1 VDGTGEGRGCVR
13 RERPAPSKLGGEPGA
28 PRRATG
34 DLVRRPACG
43 AQGLVR
49 RPASAFVPARRD
61 YGRTGAGRVLS
72 ALALALALAS
82 ATGCAPRREPIVL
95 RPIEG
100 EPGLANRPTFRVRV
114 VRLVHRIRPDAPVED
129 VWRLLGTTDVPY
141 EKRALWSAN
150 DLRLGDGARLA
161 AERMNELVVQTSD
174 RTVQIVEL
182 LVRENMDFLVTLGA
196 EREDLEVLWTDA
208 AGRVSGRRF
217 SGAQPGLRLVC
228 RRDASAPATAC
239 IAFVPEVTY
248 GAEALRWV
256 QTESGLVQRAGRQE
270 FTATD
275 LAAEVRLAPG
285 RMLVLGA
292 ERRSPVS
299 LGGAFF
305 YEQRGPDLWAQTI
318 VLTAEEVP
326 LAKVPPGTT
335 VPFLPPASRP

>member
-1 VDGTGEGRGCVR
+1 
-13 RERPAPSKLGGEPGA
+13 
-28 PRRATG
+28 
-34 DLVRRPACG
+34 
-43 AQGLVR
+43 
-49 RPASAFVPARRD
+49 
-61 YGRTGAGRVLS
+61 
-72 ALALALALAS
+72 
-82 ATGCAPRREPIVL
+82 
-95 RPIEG
+95 
-100 EPGLANRPTFRVRV
+100 
-114 VRLVHRIRPDAPVED
+114 
-129 VWRLLGTTDVPY
+129 
-141 EKRALWSAN
+141 
-150 DLRLGDGARLA
+150 LGDGARLA
-161 AERMNELVVQTSD
+161 AERMNELLVQTSD
-174 RTVQIVEL
+174 RTVQIAEL

-228 RRDASAPATAC
+228 RRDASAPATVC
-239 IAFVPEVTY
+239 IAFVPGVAY

-256 QTESGLVQRAGRQE
+256 QTESGPAPRAGRQE

-285 RMLVLGA
+285 RMLVLGGR
-292 ERRSPVS
+292 RRSPVS

-335 VPFLPPASRP
+335 IPFLPPAPGP

>member
-1 VDGTGEGRGCVR
+1 M
-13 RERPAPSKLGGEPGA
+13 
-28 PRRATG
+28 
-34 DLVRRPACG
+34 
-43 AQGLVR
+43 
-49 RPASAFVPARRD
+49 
-61 YGRTGAGRVLS
+61 
-72 ALALALALAS
+72 
-82 ATGCAPRREPIVL
+82 
-95 RPIEG
+95 
-100 EPGLANRPTFRVRV
+100 FRVRV

-141 EKRALWSAN
+141 EKRDLWSAN
-150 DLRLGDGARLA
+150 DLRLGDGAGLA

-174 RTVQIVEL
+174 RTVQVTEL
-182 LVRENMDFLVTLGA
+182 LVRENSDFLITLGS

-217 SGAQPGLRLVC
+217 SGAQPGLHFVC
-228 RRDASAPATAC
+228 RRDASDPATVC
-239 IAFVPEVTY
+239 IAFVPAVAY

-256 QTESGLVQRAGRQE
+256 QTESGPVQRAGRQE

-275 LAAEVRLAPG
+275 LAAEVGLAPG

-305 YEQRGPDLWAQTI
+305 YEQRGPDLWAQMI

-326 LAKVPPGTT
+326 LTKVPKGTT
-335 VPFLPPASRP
+335 VPFLPPAK

>member
-1 VDGTGEGRGCVR
+1 MLR
-13 RERPAPSKLGGEPGA
+13 
-28 PRRATG
+28 
-34 DLVRRPACG
+34 
-43 AQGLVR
+43 
-49 RPASAFVPARRD
+49 
-61 YGRTGAGRVLS
+61 LS
-72 ALALALALAS
+72 VLALALALAS
-82 ATGCAPRREPIVL
+82 ATGCDSRRPPIVL

-100 EPGLANRPTFRVRV
+100 APGQADRPMFRVRV
-114 VRLVHRIRPDAPVED
+114 VRIVHRIRPDAPVED

-141 EKRALWSAN
+141 EKRGLWSAN
-150 DLRLGDGARLA
+150 DLRLGEGAGLA
-161 AERMNELVVQTSD
+161 AERMNELLVQTSD
-174 RTVQIVEL
+174 RTVQIAEL
-182 LVRENMDFLVTLGA
+182 LVRENFDFLVTLGA
-196 EREDLEVLWTDA
+196 EREDLDVLWTDA
-208 AGRVSGRRF
+208 AGRISGRQF

-228 RRDASAPATAC
+228 RRDASDPQAVC

-256 QTESGLVQRAGRQE
+256 QGESGPVPRTRRQE

-305 YEQRGPDLWAQTI
+305 YEQRGPDLWAQTM
-318 VLTAEEVP
+318 VLTAEEIP
-326 LAKVPPGTT
+326 LVKVPPGKT

>member
-1 VDGTGEGRGCVR
+1 MDGTGAGRGCVR
-13 RERPAPSKLGGEPGA
+13 RH
-28 PRRATG
+28 
-34 DLVRRPACG
+34 
-43 AQGLVR
+43 
-49 RPASAFVPARRD
+49 ASAFARWAMADRC
-61 YGRTGAGRVLS
+61 GARLS

-95 RPIEG
+95 RPIAG
-100 EPGLANRPTFRVRV
+100 APGLANRPTFRVRV

-141 EKRALWSAN
+141 EKRGLWAAN

-182 LVRENMDFLVTLGA
+182 LVRENMDFRITLGP
-196 EREDLEVLWTDA
+196 ERENLEVLWTDA
-208 AGRVSGRRF
+208 AGHISGRRF

-228 RRDASAPATAC
+228 RRDASDPATVC
-239 IAFVPEVTY
+239 IAFVPAVTY
-248 GAEALRWV
+248 GAEALHWV
-256 QTESGLVQRAGRQE
+256 QTASGPVQRAGRQE

-275 LAAEVRLAPG
+275 LAAEVGVAPG

-318 VLTAEEVP
+318 VLMAEEVP
-326 LAKVPPGTT
+326 RVKVPPGTT
-335 VPFLPPASRP
+335 IPFLPPAPRP

>member
-1 VDGTGEGRGCVR
+1 MDGTGAGRAGLGSPR
-13 RERPAPSKLGGEPGA
+13 NGLASSKLGGEPDVVRA
-28 PRRATG
+28 RRAG
-34 DLVRRPACG
+34 CLVRRGACPALAG
-43 AQGLVR
+43 RG
-49 RPASAFVPARRD
+49 ARRVL
-61 YGRTGAGRVLS
+61 RLS
-72 ALALALALAS
+72 ALALALVLAS

-95 RPIEG
+95 KPIEG
-100 EPGLANRPTFRVRV
+100 APGLADRPTFRVRV

-129 VWRLLGTTDVPY
+129 VWRLLGTTDVPH
-141 EKRALWSAN
+141 EKRDLWSAN

-174 RTVQIVEL
+174 RTVRIAEL
-182 LVRENMDFLVTLGA
+182 LVRENMDFLVTLGPK
-196 EREDLEVLWTDA
+196 RENLEVLWTDA

-217 SGAQPGLRLVC
+217 SNAQPGLRLVC
-228 RRDASAPATAC
+228 RRDASDPATVC

-248 GAEALRWV
+248 GAGALHWV
-256 QTESGLVQRAGRQE
+256 QTASGPVQRAGRQE

-275 LAAEVRLAPG
+275 LAAEVGLAPG

-326 LAKVPPGTT
+326 LVKVPPGTT
-335 VPFLPPASRP
+335 IPFLPPASRP